1 MLESKQ
7 EVTNVTFLVKRAENL
22 PGLSRPLA
30 NSCTNSIIFP
40 RKHVLIFHANC
51 LLLSG
56 KIKKNISKCRL
67 LNFFRAS

>member
-40 RKHVLIFHANC
+40 GTCFD
-51 LLLSG
+51 
-56 KIKKNISKCRL
+56 ISCQL
-67 LNFFRAS
+67 PPTFWGN